1 MTLQGLTDL
10 ATAAMPLIGATAV
23 FASIVASVANNVV
36 RSVISGGGK
45 VPPVI
50 LTIISLI
57 NVAALNLD
65 KANQFVKM
73 ALGKET
79 VSTGGVIAAAGTATP
94 GDAPAA
100 NPPAVIVPPAPA
112 APTEP
117 PKA

>member
-1 MTLQGLTDL
+1 MTLQSITD
-10 ATAAMPLIGATAV
+10 TANAVLPLIGATAV

-36 RSVISGGGK
+36 RSVTSGGGK

-73 ALGKET
+73 ALGKEA
-79 VSTGGVIAAAGTATP
+79 VSTGGVIAATAGQ
-94 GDAPAA
+94 APAA

-112 APTEP
+112 ASTEP